1 MYIKSIFIL
10 LFAPLLISGQQSAF
24 ISGNDTI
31 CDNGTSAEVNI
42 SFTGVAPYTFVY
54 SLNGVSQSPIITN
67 LDLYVLNTKQAGIY
81 RLESFSDALDVGGIS
96 GEAYVTVLSSP
107 IADFHWTDE
116 ITILDPMATFVDNS
130 IGHIDRWEWS
140 FEDGSVYNGSY
151 IDHLFTSFRDQ
162 KVQLIVFDDLTS
174 CSDTTFK
181 NILTGE
187 WNEHWIYIPNSFSP
201 DNEYPNDVFCISHNG
216 ILEET
221 FMFTI
226 YNKIS
231 DIVFSTTDISELEC
245 LFSGRILL
253 DNGWDGTHQD
263 TGEDLPMGMYVY
275 EISYQDIEYWKY
287 QDFGTLFLIR

>member
-1 MYIKSIFIL
+1 MHVKSIFIF
-10 LFAPLLISGQQSAF
+10 LFVPLLVSGQRSAF
-24 ISGNDTI
+24 ISGNEII
-31 CDNGTSAEVNI
+31 CDNGDAAEVTI
-42 SFTGVAPYTFVY
+42 SFTGDPPYTFVY
-54 SLNGVSQSPIITN
+54 SLNGVSQSPILTD
-67 LDLYVLNTKQAGIY
+67 LDMYVISTKEAGTY

-96 GEAYVTVLSSP
+96 GEAYVEVLSSP
-107 IADFHWTDE
+107 VADFHWTDE
-116 ITILDPMATFVDNS
+116 ITILDPMATFVADTVN
-130 IGHIDRWEWS
+130 IDQWEWS
-140 FEDGSVYNGSY
+140 FEDGTEYSGNY
-151 IDHLFTSFRDQ
+151 INHVFTFFEDQ

-221 FMFTI
+221 FTFRI

-231 DIVFSTTDISELEC
+231 DIVFSTRDISELEC
-245 LFSGRILL
+245 LFSGSILL

-263 TGEDLPMGMYVY
+263 TGEDLPMGMYIY

-287 QDFGTLFLIR
+287 QDFGTLFLLR